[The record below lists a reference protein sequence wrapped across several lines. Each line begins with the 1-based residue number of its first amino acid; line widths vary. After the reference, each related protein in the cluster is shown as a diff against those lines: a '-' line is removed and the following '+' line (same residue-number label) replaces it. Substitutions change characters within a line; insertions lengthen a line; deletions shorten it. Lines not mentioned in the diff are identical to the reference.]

1 VLPRTRLLLIAGI
14 ACGLAIAG
22 LFARNDAPLILS
34 VPLFVYTLAGLI
46 SHARIPSP
54 RLSVT
59 RTLSSDRADEGD
71 PVDVTVAIANRGPSL
86 VACAISDVLPRGAAL
101 VEGRPDFVGSIL
113 SGETREIVYSM
124 QARRGLYEHE
134 RVVVSTWSPLG
145 LTHVSTPI
153 DHASTFAAV
162 PAVERLP
169 QITIQ
174 PHLIHAFTGSIRA
187 RRGGLGV
194 ELYGCR
200 EFTPGDD
207 IRRINWRASARA
219 NQLIINEYEV
229 ERMTD
234 VNLVLDV
241 RAGAHVR
248 VGNQS
253 SFEKAVRAT
262 ASLAAQFIRLGN
274 RVGLLPYGD
283 MLHWEYPRTG
293 RMQLERILRALART
307 RLANQIAFGELR
319 RIPSRLFAHGSQ
331 IILLSSASSEDDARA
346 IAQFAHSGYS
356 VLLILLDTVSLE
368 RSVLPR
374 DPAVELACRIA
385 RLKHLAMANVL
396 LGAGVRVVN
405 WDLTEPLGTALLSL
419 RRTVHHGRP

>member
-1 VLPRTRLLLIAGI
+1 MPPRTRLVLISGI
-14 ACGLAIAG
+14 ACSFVVGG
-22 LFARNDAPLILS
+22 LFVRNDALLLLS
-34 VPLFVYTLAGLI
+34 IPLFVYALAGLL
-46 SHARIPSP
+46 SWTRAQQP
-54 RLSVT
+54 RLSVA

-71 PVDVTVAIANRGPSL
+71 PVDVTLTIANRGPSL
-86 VACAISDVLPRGAAL
+86 AACVVSDVIPRGAVL
-101 VEGRPDFVGSIL
+101 VEGRPDFVGAIA
-113 SGETREIVYSM
+113 SGESRTIAYSM
-124 QARRGLYEHE
+124 RADRGLYEQNH
-134 RVVVSTWSPLG
+134 VSVSAWSPLG
-145 LTHVSTPI
+145 LTY
-153 DHASTFAAV
+153 ASTKIRHESLFAAV
-162 PAVERLP
+162 PAIERLP
-169 QITIQ
+169 HIAIQ

-200 EFTPGDD
+200 EFAPGDD

-219 NQLIINEYEV
+219 NQLIINEYEI

-234 VNLVLDV
+234 VNIVLDV

-248 VGNQS
+248 VGDQS

-319 RIPSRLFAHGSQ
+319 RIPSRLFARGSQ
-331 IILLSSASSEDDARA
+331 IIILSSASNEDDARA

-368 RSVLPR
+368 RSVLTR

-405 WDLTEPLGTALLSL
+405 WDLTEPLGSALLSL
-419 RRTVHHGRP
+419 RRAVHHGRP